1 MRNILFTVLL
11 LATPALAGTKV
22 AANKLTVTS
31 SAFSANGAIP
41 DDYTCAGSDV
51 SPQLAWSNTP
61 ATAKSIAILVE
72 DPDAPKGTVVHWL
85 VTGIDPAMSAISRG
99 SVPEGA
105 TQAKNEKG
113 ALAYMGPCPP
123 AGAPHHYHF
132 HVYALDTQL
141 GRATN
146 KLDFVT
152 QIQGH
157 VVGEGELVGTYQKK

>member
-1 MRNILFTVLL
+1 MRTFLLSTVLL
-11 LATPALAGTKV
+11 AVPAFAGAKGTPQ
-22 AANKLTVTS
+22 KLTVTS
-31 SAFSANGAIP
+31 SAFSANSAIP
-41 DDYTCAGSDV
+41 DEYTCAGSDV

-61 ATAKSIAILVE
+61 ATAKSVAILVE

-113 ALAYMGPCPP
+113 ATAYMGPCPP

-141 GRATN
+141 SRAAS